1 MSYYWLLSITD
12 DARDALRLLPKAT
25 RATVFRRL
33 RQALEAEDPYALPF
47 VEMLKDR
54 KFERLRKF
62 RAGDYRVLYIVE
74 LSPVIHQGFTYRG
87 TLLVV
92 HIGNRKD
99 VY

>member
-1 MSYYWLLSITD
+1 M
-12 DARDALRLLPKAT
+12 
-25 RATVFRRL
+25 FRRL

-47 VEMLKDR
+47 VEMLKDK

-62 RAGDYRVLYIVE
+62 RAGDYRVIYVVE
-74 LSPVIHQGFTYRG
+74 FSPVTDQGFTYRG
-87 TLLVV
+87 TLFVT